1 MVAINQ
7 SEEPSNTISMAKYF
21 GFEVRLTGGLFLTHE
36 INCSRNDLIALRE
49 ICLIP
54 LAADAACAPAGD
66 GEDDNHGAAEV

>member
-7 SEEPSNTISMAKYF
+7 SEEPSNMISMAKYF

-54 LAADAACAPAGD
+54 LQADAERQQATDVDRVKG
-66 GEDDNHGAAEV
+66 